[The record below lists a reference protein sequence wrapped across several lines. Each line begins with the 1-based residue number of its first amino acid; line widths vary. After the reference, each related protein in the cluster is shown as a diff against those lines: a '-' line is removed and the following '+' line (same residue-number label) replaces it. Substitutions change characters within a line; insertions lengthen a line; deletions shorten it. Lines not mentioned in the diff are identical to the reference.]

1 MRLAYVDT
9 SCLVAIAFAE
19 RQGPDIA
26 AQLEAYDRLFSDNL
40 LEAEMRTAL
49 AREDVGQDGDD
60 LLSWL
65 TWVFPAEPLTDEY
78 RKILGHARLRG
89 ADLRH
94 LACALYLERHVGT
107 IDFLSLD
114 ERQREAAASLG
125 LAMNQ

>member
-19 RQGPDIA
+19 PQGRDIA
-26 AQLEAYDRLFSDNL
+26 ARLEACDRLFSDNL
-40 LEAEMRTAL
+40 LEAEMRSAL
-49 AREDVGQDGDD
+49 AREDVGQDEDG

-78 RKILGHARLRG
+78 RRVPGHARLRG

-94 LACALYLERHVGT
+94 LACALYLERHVGP
-107 IDFLSLD
+107 IDFLTLD
-114 ERQREAAASLG
+114 ERQRAAAASLG
-125 LAMNQ
+125 LATNQ